1 MKKKL
6 LAAAVVGALASP
18 TAFAQTTIYGIVDVG
33 YQNAKHAD
41 GDVNKDFVQSGQKDR
56 SRLGVRGSEDL
67 AGGTYAMYGIE
78 FDIVADTGATPGA
91 GMTQALTFVG
101 LGSKAWGEF
110 TLGRQYTHTFHNN
123 VLGQAARTETF
134 ASAASLLPRTVRASN
149 SVKYSSPRFGGA
161 TVGFIWAPGAPDG
174 AAVAEPT
181 LPAAE
186 ANYWDAGVIW
196 RAATFGVGAAYGVS
210 STEAAVTGAET
221 ETKFTGLAGY
231 FDNKVFGIYGA
242 YSLGETDGP
251 PPTGTGSDITAWSL
265 SGVFYFGGRN
275 ELYVMYGQREDE
287 GTVPPNVAGNEA
299 TFWGVSLVHL
309 LSKRTAAYVGYGT
322 VDNDPGSKQVPSGF
336 AVPSTAL
343 AAGYN
348 PRGIQVGLSHK
359 F

>member
-18 TAFAQTTIYGIVDVG
+18 AAFAQTTIYGIVDVG

-41 GDVNKDFVQSGQKDR
+41 GDVNKDFIASGQKDR

-78 FDIVADTGATPGA
+78 FDIVADTGATPAA

-101 LGSKAWGEF
+101 LGSKAWGEL

-134 ASAASLLPRTVRASN
+134 ASAASLLPRTVRSSN

-161 TVGFIWAPGAPDG
+161 TVGFIWAPSAPDG
-174 AAVAEPT
+174 AAATSEPT
-181 LPAAE
+181 AAGAE
-186 ANYWDAGVIW
+186 NNYWDVGVIW
-196 RAATFGVGAAYGVS
+196 RAASFGVGGAYGQNTAELAGV
-210 STEAAVTGAET
+210 ET
-221 ETKFTGLAGY
+221 ETTLTGLAGY

-242 YSLGETDGP
+242 YSLGETEAGP
-251 PPTGTGSDITAWSL
+251 TTTSDITAWSL

-275 ELYVMYGQREDE
+275 ELYVMYGQSEDDV
-287 GTVPPNVAGNEA
+287 TAGNEA
-299 TFWGVSLVHL
+299 TFWGISLVHL
-309 LSKRTAAYVGYGT
+309 LSKRTAVYVGYGN
-322 VDNDPGSKQVPSGF
+322 VENDPAAAQRPSGF
-336 AVPSTAL
+336 ATTV
-343 AAGYN
+343 AAGYD